1 MRILHTSDLH
11 LREENPERWDALC
24 EILELGKKESIDAM
38 VISGDLFDADIDAL
52 KMKGALRELFSNTD
66 FDIIVIPGNHDAKS
80 FDDRAFFGSRVKVLR
95 SAEDKYETDDTVIT
109 GIPFVKI
116 KEHEIYSILR
126 NISDSLTEDKCS
138 ILVYH
143 GELLDAYYSAHDF
156 GEEGENRYMPV
167 RLDYFSDLKFDYVLA
182 GHFHTNFNILEF
194 QKADRTGKPGFFV
207 FPGSPVSITKRES
220 GKRKVN
226 LFNTG
231 ESPREVF
238 LNSFHYDAVNIKLD
252 PFAETDPVSLIK
264 RRLDEADAKAKI
276 LLTIEGYVNSVKHG
290 IDETKLNEEL
300 ELLKIERDIE
310 ELQFKAV
317 DLSRMLEDDIFRAFD
332 ARLKT
337 ADLSSHEKIAM
348 REYFLKAMMESIA

>member
-1 MRILHTSDLH
+1 MKILHTSDIH
-11 LREENPERWDALC
+11 LREENKERWDALC
-24 EILELGKKESIDAM
+24 EIIDLGKRESIDAM

-52 KMKGALRELFSNTD
+52 KMKGILRELFSNTD
-66 FDIIVIPGNHDAKS
+66 FDIIVIPGNHDARS
-80 FDDRAFFGSRVKVLR
+80 FDDRAFFGSSVKVLR
-95 SAEDKYETDDTVIT
+95 SVDDVYETDDTVIT
-109 GIPFVKI
+109 GFPFVKI
-116 KEHEIYSILR
+116 KEHEIYSLLR
-126 NISDSLTEDKCS
+126 NRSDSLNNHKCN

-143 GELLDAYYSAHDF
+143 GELLDSYYSAHDF

-194 QKADRTGKPGFFV
+194 EREDRKRKPGYFV

-226 LFNTG
+226 LFTTG

-238 LNSFHYDAVNIKLD
+238 LDTFHYDSVNIKLD
-252 PFAETDPVSLIK
+252 PFVDTDPVSLI
-264 RRLDEADAKAKI
+264 RSRLDETDAKAKI
-276 LLTIEGYVNSVKHG
+276 LLTVDGYLNSVKHG
-290 IDETKLNEEL
+290 IDETKLNEQL
-300 ELLKIERDIE
+300 ELLKSEKDIE

-317 DLSRMLEDDIFRAFD
+317 DLSRMLEDDIFRAFE
-332 ARLKT
+332 ARLKL
-337 ADLSSHEKIAM
+337 ADFSSHEKSAM